1 MFLSALRA
9 IGMVTYRTVVGQ
21 QISASFDGVELL
33 DGFSI
38 TSGMVT
44 SMRRVYLIKK
54 LKN

>member
-1 MFLSALRA
+1 MRA

-21 QISASFDGVELL
+21 QISASFDGVELI

-44 SMRRVYLIKK
+44 SMRKSSFYKNLLDLIVKS
-54 LKN
+54 